1 MDVNMEY
8 IEGKD
13 FNYKR
18 TAITLGK
25 FDGLHRGHQLLLNKV
40 LSQKA
45 KGLTSVMFTFSSH
58 PHNVLFHKD
67 IKLIYTLNE
76 KRILLEK
83 CGIDVLI
90 SYPFTEETISMEAY
104 DFVKDILIGQLDAK
118 MIVVGKDFRFG
129 HNREGDINL
138 LEKLSKEFGFEL
150 VVFDKLAIKNITVS
164 STLIKKAILDGN
176 LEYANHLLASP
187 YMVVGKVKH
196 GRKIGRTL
204 GFPTINIIP
213 TASKLLPPNG
223 VYASNSNING
233 RMYPGITNIGYNPTV
248 GKTKQKQVETFLF
261 DFNGDL
267 YGKTIFVQILSMFRP
282 EYKFDNIDLLKE
294 QINKDI
300 INGKTYFNMD

>member
-1 MDVNMEY
+1 MVVNMEY
-8 IEGKD
+8 IEGKN

-25 FDGLHRGHQLLLNKV
+25 FDGIHRGHQLLLKKI

-58 PHNVLFHKD
+58 PHNVLLHKD
-67 IKLIYTLNE
+67 IKLIYTVDE
-76 KRILLEK
+76 KRVLLEK
-83 CGIDVLI
+83 WGIDVLI
-90 SYPFTEETISMEAY
+90 SYPFTEETVSIEAY
-104 DFVKDILIGQLDAK
+104 DFVKDILIDQLDGK

-138 LEKLSKEFGFEL
+138 LKKLSREFDFEL
-150 VVFDKLAIKNITVS
+150 VVYDKFAIKNLTVS
-164 STLIKKAILDGN
+164 STLIKTAISDGN
-176 LEYANHLLASP
+176 LEYANHLLGSP

-213 TASKLLPPNG
+213 IARKLLPPNG
-223 VYASNSNING
+223 VYVSNTNING
-233 RMYPGITNIGYNPTV
+233 RMYPGLTNIGQNPTV
-248 GKTKQKQVETFLF
+248 GETKQKQVETFLF
-261 DFNGDL
+261 DFKGDL
-267 YGKTIFVQILSMFRP
+267 YDKTICVQILSMLRP

-300 INGKTYFNMD
+300 IKGKTYFNMD